1 MPLPRSSQCKAG
13 RRLLA
18 LCLACTLSLWPL
30 ASLAHPHGWV
40 DVSVRVLMDERG
52 RVEALQQR
60 WRLDPFYSQ
69 LLLEE
74 LRAAQGEAPMEARL
88 DQLGVEIRH
97 NLSQQHYFTHVTLD
111 GEAVALGEVDHLT
124 TLARDG
130 RVVLMFRLPLA
141 EPLPVDQA
149 AMHYRIYDPTY
160 YLEILHEAE
169 GDTPRSDA
177 LSVTGTDCVTR
188 IMAADPDPAQ
198 VAEAARLDRTEQAPE
213 GLGRFFAETGEVRC
227 DLP

>member
-1 MPLPRSSQCKAG
+1 MLTPRSTPAGAG

-18 LCLACTLSLWPL
+18 LCLACALSLWPRP
-30 ASLAHPHGWV
+30 SPAHPHGWV
-40 DVSVRVLMDERG
+40 DVTVRVQMDERG

-74 LRAAQGEAPMEARL
+74 LRAAQGEASMEARL

-97 NLSQQHYFTHVTLD
+97 NLSPQHYFTHVTRD
-111 GEAVALGEVDHLT
+111 GEAVALGEVDEFT
-124 TLARDG
+124 TLERDG

-141 EPLPVDQA
+141 EPLPLDQA
-149 AMHYRIYDPTY
+149 AMRYRIYDPTY
-160 YLEILHEAE
+160 YIEVLHEADDE
-169 GDTPRSDA
+169 APRPDA
-177 LSVTGTDCVTR
+177 LRVTGADCATR
-188 IMAADPDPAQ
+188 IMAADPDPAK
-198 VAEAARLDRTEQAPE
+198 VAEAATLDRTEQAPE